1 MQRFALPLAGS
12 LLLALAASAA
22 AAATQAPAAHNP
34 ALHKAQAAGQ
44 NINRIGGAEGWD
56 AYTDMVGKAKICYLI
71 GKPSKSEP
79 ANAKRSAIFAS
90 VTHRPGE
97 KRFNEVSFT
106 SGYLFKEG
114 SDAELAI
121 DGKKFALFTNKDG
134 AWTRDAATDH
144 AVVEALAKG
153 KQAIIKGTS
162 ARGTATTDIYSL
174 AGFSQALAA
183 IDKACGV
190 KP

>member
-1 MQRFALPLAGS
+1 MQR
-12 LLLALAASAA
+12 LAL
-22 AAATQAPAAHNP
+22 
-34 ALHKAQAAGQ
+34 LFAAGLFFAMSSAVAAQ
-44 NINRIGGAEGWD
+44 GGATPGQGVNRIGGAKGWD
-56 AYTDMVGKAKICYLI
+56 AYLDTVRGAKVCYLI

-90 VTHRPGE
+90 VTHRPSE

-121 DGKKFALFTNKDG
+121 DGKKFSLFTDKEG
-134 AWTRDAATDH
+134 AWTRDAATDKE
-144 AVVEALAKG
+144 VVEAMAKG
-153 KQAIIKGTS
+153 REAIIKGVS
-162 ARGTATTDIYSL
+162 ARGTATTDSYPL
-174 AGFSQALAA
+174 EGFTQALNA

-190 KP
+190 KR

>member
-1 MQRFALPLAGS
+1 MQRFTLPLAG
-12 LLLALAASAA
+12 LLTLALAAAA
-22 AAATQAPAAHNP
+22 VAATRLPAEGNPAQHEIQAP
-34 ALHKAQAAGQ
+34 GQ
-44 NINRIGGAEGWD
+44 SINRIGGAEGWD
-56 AYTDMVGKAKICYLI
+56 AYTDTVRNAKICYLI

-79 ANAKRSAIFAS
+79 GNAKRSAIFAS
-90 VTHRPGE
+90 VTHRPSE

-121 DGKKFALFTNKDG
+121 DGKKFSLFTDKDG
-134 AWTRDAATDH
+134 AWTRDAATDR

-190 KP
+190 KR